1 MTQSL
6 EGSVRNR
13 IIYNTGRGFF
23 FFFTKMRYN
32 LIIVPKYTADSISLL
47 LGMLKDDLFLR

>member
-13 IIYNTGRGFF
+13 IIYRQWI

-32 LIIVPKYTADSISLL
+32 LIIVPKYTADNIYLL